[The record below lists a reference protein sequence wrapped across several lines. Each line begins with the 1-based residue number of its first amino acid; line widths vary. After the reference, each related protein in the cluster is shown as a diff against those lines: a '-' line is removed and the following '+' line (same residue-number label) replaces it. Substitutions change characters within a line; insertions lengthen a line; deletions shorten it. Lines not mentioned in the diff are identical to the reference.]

1 MPVSMP
7 DVVGKTKD
15 EMQAAFDELK
25 LTANITEQ
33 FDDKIAAGEVISASQ
48 DAGAQLKWGDS
59 VDVVWISKG
68 PETTVMP
75 NVVGQQYDAAAAQ
88 LKKLGFTVKKS
99 APLGD
104 ITHGAY
110 PESQCRRNGASTR
123 RKRHSNQVTLTV
135 V

>member
-59 VDVVWISKG
+59 VDVVVSKG

-104 ITHGAY
+104 ITHVVRIQSPNAG
-110 PESQCRRNGASTR
+110 ETVRLRDENGTPT
-123 RKRHSNQVTLTV
+123 VITLTV